1 MCTMDQDIDRI
12 LVSEQELKA
21 KVAELGA
28 AISRDYAGKQLLLQL
43 TAQTL

>member
-28 AISRDYAGKQLLLQL
+28 TISRITQASSCCWFPF
-43 TAQTL
+43 